1 MNKTLTVIGA
11 ACFALCAATASAQT
25 TMQHDAMGMG
35 HAASSPMGMG
45 KAMAKS
51 GDAMKH
57 DAMNKGEMM
66 KKDTMGHSPMGHSP
80 MGDKGTP

>member
-35 HAASSPMGMG
+35 HTASSPMGMG
-45 KAMAKS
+45 KAMSKP
-51 GDAMKH
+51 GDMMKH
-57 DAMNKGEMM
+57 DTMKKDGMM
-66 KKDTMGHSPMGHSP
+66 KKDAMGHSPMGN
-80 MGDKGTP
+80 DTK